1 MANQLLSGFWRL
13 MLAVPPFLWESQIAK
28 ARRKLEAGMHFMTT
42 AHRAV
47 HHYSVRELPRHGGPL
62 PPAAIADG
70 LGLPVHQVVS
80 LLDDLEA
87 RMTFLF
93 RNPAGEVLWAYPVTA
108 APTPHAIAFDSGE
121 NLFAA

>member
-1 MANQLLSGFWRL
+1 
-13 MLAVPPFLWESQIAK
+13 MLAVPPVVWEAQVAK
-28 ARRKLEAGMHFMTT
+28 ARRRIEAGLGFMTP

-47 HHYSVRELPRHGGPL
+47 HHFAVRELPRHGRPL
-62 PPAAIADG
+62 SPEVIAHG
-70 LGLPVHQVVS
+70 VNLNRAQVVA